1 MSDVVEGGAVSGGER
16 RRRSWSMDEKRRMI
30 AESEEPGASVAQVA
44 LRHGVNANL
53 LFTWRRQLAAGG
65 LAATSRPV
73 ELVPV
78 TVTKEPAPAPALGA
92 SELMIGR
99 MEILLS
105 AGERITV
112 GADVD
117 AAALARVIKA
127 LWRR

>member
-1 MSDVVEGGAVSGGER
+1 MSDVVESGAVSDGER

-30 AESEEPGASVAQVA
+30 AESREPGASVAQVA

-78 TVTKEPAPAPALGA
+78 TVTKEPAPTPGLGG
-92 SELMIGR
+92 SELIGR

-112 GADVD
+112 GADAD

>member
-1 MSDVVEGGAVSGGER
+1 
-16 RRRSWSMDEKRRMI
+16 MDEKRRMI
-30 AESEEPGASVAQVA
+30 AESQESGASVAKVA

-53 LFTWRRQLAAGG
+53 LFTWRRQLAAGA
-65 LAATSRPV
+65 LAAASKPV

-78 TVTKEPAPAPALGA
+78 TVTKEPAPTPALGA
-92 SELMIGR
+92 SEPIGR

>member
-1 MSDVVEGGAVSGGER
+1 LTAR
-16 RRRSWSMDEKRRMI
+16 
-30 AESEEPGASVAQVA
+30 
-44 LRHGVNANL
+44 
-53 LFTWRRQLAAGG
+53 
-65 LAATSRPV
+65 SRPV

-78 TVTKEPAPAPALGA
+78 TVTKEPAPTPGLGG
-92 SELMIGR
+92 SELIGR